1 MNSKKFGK
9 QIVKR
14 SAYADTI
21 TIVITKTNVL
31 VKENHYGYFHIV
43 YFHIVYRVIVAVGIA
58 LKARV
63 TMAV

>member
-31 VKENHYGYFHIV
+31 VKENRYG